1 MSKKRI
7 IAVIVCALLIAL
19 PSHAVLKEKNLENT
33 LEILR
38 GELTSFYID
47 LEQQSESLQQQQQA
61 IGRKLMNIYSKSTQN
76 SLMLYSQKKDY
87 TFNMTYAC
95 HEATEMYSQ
104 FQKEALPFRAYIE
117 NNSTEIA
124 RYDSLILNLSN
135 MPLMTLSEE
144 GQINRN
150 VCLTLA
156 ISIRRTLNE
165 NSEQM
170 ADYITYYKRT
180 EERLRSLNDYAL
192 KCYEVIQSSI
202 FVNGGDNY
210 FTILKSLGTSFKN
223 MRSAVQEKYR
233 PQKTRVHSQWDSK
246 VILMLFLTII
256 IYGFLSICINIVAIR
271 YLLPKRFRTKAFMEK
286 RTCIMMATSVVTLAV
301 ILGLVRVIFSNQ
313 NFLIM
318 ASQLLVQYT
327 WLLGVILISLLL
339 RLDGAQIKSAFRI
352 YLPLMVVGFLVITFR
367 IVLIP
372 NDLVNLIFPPILLI
386 CTIWQWNVI
395 RRHNKNIP
403 RIDVY
408 YTYISLAIFLAS
420 VVFSWSGYTLFSVQ
434 ALIWWIMQLTCIL
447 TITCISDWMKGW
459 CDRKEFKKLP
469 ITKTW
474 FYDFCKT
481 VILPVLGVA
490 SIVIAIYWAADV
502 FNMSDTTW
510 QIFTSKFID
519 TPNFST
525 SIYGICLV
533 VSLYFLFAYIN
544 RTLKELLAMH
554 FEKSDHSTAASKN
567 VLAKNLIQI
576 IIWGLWAL
584 ITLGIFHVGNS
595 WLLVVSGGLSTGIGF
610 ASKDILENIYYGV
623 SLMTGRVKIG
633 DLIECDGYRG
643 TVSSISYTSTMLNVA
658 DGSVIAFQNSQLFTK
673 NYKNLTKN
681 HGYELDKISVGVAY
695 GTDIDKARD
704 LIIEAVSTLPFLKK
718 NRQVSVIV
726 TGFGD
731 SSVDLKVLCWVPVAT
746 YAACDSQ
753 IMECIYKTFNDNGIE
768 IPFPQ
773 LDIHS
778 DK

>member
-1 MSKKRI
+1 MSKKI
-7 IAVIVCALLIAL
+7 ILSVIVCALFTTL
-19 PSHAVLKEKNLENT
+19 PSKAVLKEKDLENT

-38 GELTSFYID
+38 GELTTFYID
-47 LEQQSESLQQQQQA
+47 LELQSEGLQKQQMA
-61 IGRKLMNIYSKSTQN
+61 IGRNLMNIYNRSAQN
-76 SLMLYSQKKDY
+76 SLILYSQKKDY
-87 TFNMTYAC
+87 TFNLTYAC

-104 FQKEALPFRAYIE
+104 FQKQSLPFRAYIE
-117 NNSTEIA
+117 NNSGEIE

-135 MPLMTLSEE
+135 MPSMTLSED
-144 GQINRN
+144 GKTNRN
-150 VCLTLA
+150 VCLALA
-156 ISIRRTLNE
+156 ISIRRTLSE

-170 ADYITYYKRT
+170 ADYITYYRRT
-180 EERLRSLNDYAL
+180 EEKLRSLNDYAL
-192 KCYEVIQSSI
+192 HCYDIIQSSI

-210 FTILKSLGTSFKN
+210 FTILKSFGTSFKN
-223 MRSAVQEKYR
+223 MLTAVEEKYK
-233 PQKTRVHSQWDSK
+233 PQKTRTTSQWDSK
-246 VILMLFLTII
+246 IIVTLFATII
-256 IYGFLSICINIVAIR
+256 VYGFLSLCLNFFAIR
-271 YLLPKRFRTKAFMEK
+271 YLLPKRFRTKSFLEK
-286 RTCIMMATSVVTLAV
+286 RSCIMMATSVITLAI
-301 ILGLVRVIFSNQ
+301 ILGLVRVVFSNQ

-339 RLDGAQIKSAFRI
+339 RLDGSQIKSAIRI

-403 RIDVY
+403 RSDVY
-408 YTYISLAIFLAS
+408 YTYISLLIFLAS

-459 CDRKEFKKLP
+459 ANRKEFKKLP
-469 ITKTW
+469 VTKTW
-474 FYDFCKT
+474 FYGFCRT
-481 VILPVLGVA
+481 VVLPVLAVA
-490 SIVIAIYWAADV
+490 SVVIAIYWAAGV
-502 FNMSDTTW
+502 FNMGDTTW
-510 QIFTSKFID
+510 KIFTMKFID
-519 TPNFST
+519 SPNFSA
-525 SIYGICLV
+525 SIYGICQV
-533 VSLYFLFAYIN
+533 ISLYFLFAYAN
-544 RTLKELLAMH
+544 RTIKELLAMH
-554 FEKSDHSTAASKN
+554 FEKSDRSTAASKN

-584 ITLGIFHVGNS
+584 ISLGILHIGNS

-695 GTDIDKARD
+695 GTDIEKARN
-704 LIIEAVSTLPFLKK
+704 LIIDSVSKLDFLKK
-718 NRQVSVIV
+718 KSQVTVIV
-726 TGFGD
+726 SGFGD

-746 YAACDSQ
+746 YAVCDSK
-753 IMECIYKTFNDNGIE
+753 IMECIYKAFNENGIE

-773 LDIHS
+773 LDVHN